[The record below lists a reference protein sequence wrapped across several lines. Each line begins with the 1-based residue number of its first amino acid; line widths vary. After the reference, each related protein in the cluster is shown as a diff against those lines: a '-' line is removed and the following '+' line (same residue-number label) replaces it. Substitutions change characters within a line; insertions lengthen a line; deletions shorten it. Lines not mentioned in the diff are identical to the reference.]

1 MAYST
6 SKQKLNK
13 MYERYKKLYKK
24 RNTYSQSK
32 EKMYTKTEFKIMHQ
46 AAKDAGVKDAVKEIV
61 DTQFYTRKQLTTF
74 RTAFTEFIK
83 DLDIEEEFAN
93 TSSFDTE
100 YLDLL
105 NQLSE
110 IQSNLNEYINFKSFR
125 ENIDTLMDLFWQYRD
140 GLDKEERAYL
150 MSYMYPQEVQIS

>member
-13 MYERYKKLYKK
+13 MYNRYKAEYKK
-24 RNTYSQSK
+24 RSAYSQSK
-32 EKMYTKTEFKIMHQ
+32 EKMYTKAEFKIMHQ
-46 AAKDAGVKDAVKEIV
+46 AARDAGAKDAVKEIV
-61 DTQFYTRKQLTTF
+61 KTQFYTRRQLTKF
-74 RTAFTEFIK
+74 RSAFTDFIK
-83 DLDIEEEFAN
+83 DLDIDEEFAV
-93 TSSFDTE
+93 TSDFDTE

-110 IQSNLNEYINFKSFR
+110 IKDNLNKYISFKNFR

-140 GLDKEERAYL
+140 GLSKEDRAYM
-150 MSYMYPQEVQIS
+150 MSYMYPQETQIS